1 MSPADGTP
9 NDAAK
14 PAVQGAPAPQG
25 SLSSGQG
32 LRPMRRQDTPRRLK
46 NGIRFRRR
54 EGLEM
59 LPWPADA
66 WSALLFEG
74 VGDATREEGLDYARA
89 GQTAFLQIT
98 PAGIEASV
106 QGRMARPY
114 TVRIAC
120 ETLAPSDWDRVV
132 SVMAREAIYSAKL
145 LAGEMPPLIE
155 QSFGAVGRHLVPTE
169 AKSIVRSCSHCHVE
183 GTTAPCKHIACVA
196 ALVVERLA
204 ADPLMAF
211 TLRGL
216 DGQRLLERLQEA
228 RAIATRGVA
237 RAHSTPPAA
246 EQVPEAM
253 PLDRCLANFW
263 RPSRSAAESDAAGE
277 QPIPHALLRRLGQSP
292 LQGKFPLVGLLASIY
307 DSVAAHGRELRE
319 RETPAP
325 PPPSDDA

>member
-1 MSPADGTP
+1 MSPDDGTP
-9 NDAAK
+9 NEAAK
-14 PAVQGAPAPQG
+14 PAVQGVPAVQGAPAPQG

-54 EGLEM
+54 EGLEV
-59 LPWPADA
+59 LPWPAEA

-74 VGDATREEGLDYARA
+74 VGDTAREEGLDYARA

-98 PAGIEASV
+98 PVG
-106 QGRMARPY
+106 
-114 TVRIAC
+114 
-120 ETLAPSDWDRVV
+120 
-132 SVMAREAIYSAKL
+132 
-145 LAGEMPPLIE
+145 
-155 QSFGAVGRHLVPTE
+155 GRHLVPTDTK
-169 AKSIVRSCSHCHVE
+169 AIARSCSHCHAE
-183 GTTAPCKHIACVA
+183 GATAPCKHIACVA
-196 ALVVERLA
+196 ALVVERIA

-253 PLDRCLANFW
+253 PLDRCLENFW
-263 RPSRSAAESDAAGE
+263 RPARAASEGAAEAE
-277 QPIPHALLRRLGQSP
+277 QPVPHALLRRLGQSP

-307 DSVAAHGRELRE
+307 DSVALHGRELRE

-325 PPPSDDA
+325 QPSDDA